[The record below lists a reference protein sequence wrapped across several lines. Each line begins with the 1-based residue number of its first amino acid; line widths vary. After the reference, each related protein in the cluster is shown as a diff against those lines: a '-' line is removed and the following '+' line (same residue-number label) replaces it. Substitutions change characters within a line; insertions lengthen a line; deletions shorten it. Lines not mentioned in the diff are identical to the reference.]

1 MERLQ
6 ERAKNGTTQDIEKY
20 LLAKENLKQLDLKE
34 LEATKIRAKAQFM
47 EEGEKSTRYFY
58 SREKGRRADQTIRIL
73 TKDNL
78 DTITETQDLL
88 SETHAFYKSLYSAQP
103 SDEDAQ
109 DRFLSGNIPRLPDDA
124 RESCEGRITEVE
136 LRKALTAMEN
146 DKSPGI
152 DGLTTN
158 FYKQFWP

>member
-1 MERLQ
+1 M
-6 ERAKNGTTQDIEKY
+6 
-20 LLAKENLKQLDLKE
+20 
-34 LEATKIRAKAQFM
+34 
-47 EEGEKSTRYFY
+47 
-58 SREKGRRADQTIRIL
+58 

-78 DTITETQDLL
+78 DTVTETQDLL
-88 SETHAFYKSLYSAQP
+88 SETHAFYKSIYSAQP
-103 SDEDAQ
+103 SNEDAQ
-109 DRFLSGNIPRLPDDA
+109 DRFLSGNIPRLPDDV

-158 FYKQFWP
+158 FYKQFWPLLGDKLTRVYNYAFQTGHLAVTQRRGVISLLFKKGNRTQLKN